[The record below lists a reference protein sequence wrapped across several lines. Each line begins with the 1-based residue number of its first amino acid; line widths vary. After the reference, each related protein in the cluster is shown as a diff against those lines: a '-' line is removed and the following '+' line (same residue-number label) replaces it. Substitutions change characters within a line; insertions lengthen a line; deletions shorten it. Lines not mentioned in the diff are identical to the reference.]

1 LLALAFVIILPLIKE
16 IKMQVKDIVDAIG
29 DFFEWTFEILPVLGN
44 IPNLIFLILG
54 FLFFFYWM
62 GQMRKH
68 KRAGEH

>member
-1 LLALAFVIILPLIKE
+1 
-16 IKMQVKDIVDAIG
+16 MQVKDIVDAIG